1 MYKYARMYPAATI
14 EDSPRSREAG
24 KQLSEATDFVA
35 FGDSESASAHKLP
48 RPKCTPVYNLIVGL

>member
-1 MYKYARMYPAATI
+1 MQGCILQQLSKILRDLA
-14 EDSPRSREAG
+14 